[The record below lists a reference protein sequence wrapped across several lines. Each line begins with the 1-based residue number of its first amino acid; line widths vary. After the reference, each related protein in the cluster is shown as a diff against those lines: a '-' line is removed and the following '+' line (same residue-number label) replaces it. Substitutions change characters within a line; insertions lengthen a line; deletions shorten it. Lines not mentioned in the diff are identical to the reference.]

1 MHVAIILDG
10 NGRWARERN
19 RPRLMGHRAGARAVR
34 QAVEAAPSLGIRTL
48 SLYAFSADNWKRPAA
63 EVTGLMTLLGEFIA
77 RETGP
82 LTAQGVRL
90 KFIGRRDRLS
100 TQLVQALVISEA
112 ATAGGG
118 RLDLRI
124 ALDYSARQAIERGEV
139 GPDVD
144 LLIRTGGEQ
153 RLSDF
158 LLWECAY
165 AELLFVPQ
173 YWPDFSRADLA
184 AAVDEFA
191 RRDRRFGALTA

>member
-19 RPRLMGHRAGARAVR
+19 RPRLLGHRAGARAVR
-34 QAVEAAPSLGIRTL
+34 QAVKAAPALGIRTL

-63 EVTGLMTLLGEFIA
+63 EVAGLMALLGEFIA
-77 RETGP
+77 RETAP
-82 LTAQGVRL
+82 LAAQGVRL
-90 KFIGRRDRLS
+90 AFIGRRDRLAP
-100 TQLVQALVISEA
+100 ALMEALAEAEA
-112 ATAGGG
+112 ATAAGT
-118 RLDLRI
+118 RLELRI
-124 ALDYSARQAIERGEV
+124 ALDYSARAAIERGEV

-173 YWPDFSRADLA
+173 YWPDFSGEDLA
-184 AAVDEFA
+184 AAVNEFA

>member
-19 RPRLMGHRAGARAVR
+19 RPRLLGHRAGARAVR
-34 QAVEAAPSLGIRTL
+34 QAVKAAPALGIRTL

-63 EVTGLMTLLGEFIA
+63 EVAGLMALLGELIA
-77 RETGP
+77 RETAP
-82 LTAQGVRL
+82 LAAQGVRL
-90 KFIGRRDRLS
+90 AFIGRRDRLAP
-100 TQLVQALVISEA
+100 ALMEA
-112 ATAGGG
+112 LAEAEAGTAAGT
-118 RLDLRI
+118 RLELRI
-124 ALDYSARQAIERGEV
+124 ALDYSARAAIERGEV

-173 YWPDFSRADLA
+173 YWPDFSGEDLA
-184 AAVDEFA
+184 AAVSEFA

>member
-19 RPRLMGHRAGARAVR
+19 RPRLLGHRAGARAVR
-34 QAVEAAPSLGIRTL
+34 QAVKAAPALGIRTL

-63 EVTGLMTLLGEFIA
+63 EVAGLMALLGEFIA
-77 RETGP
+77 RETAP
-82 LTAQGVRL
+82 LAAQGVRL
-90 KFIGRRDRLS
+90 AFIGRRDRLAP
-100 TQLVQALVISEA
+100 ALMEALAEAEA
-112 ATAGGG
+112 ATAAGT
-118 RLDLRI
+118 RLELRI
-124 ALDYSARQAIERGEV
+124 ALDYSARAAIERGEV

-173 YWPDFSRADLA
+173 YWPDFSGEDLA
-184 AAVDEFA
+184 AAVIEFA